1 MNATAR
7 KISPSLTLID
17 ETAEIKRGQDHI
29 LHLLAGPGSFSFA
42 LLNQAQN
49 KYVALEAYN
58 LQNVFSSEVLAQ
70 TLGGIIESHAFL
82 KGNFASVRFAYDS
95 FRSTLVPEALFD
107 AANIRSY
114 IEFNHPPENE
124 DLVLSDTLKNLD
136 IRNIFLMPGALK
148 KMLEGYYPKI
158 QISHHSSALLES
170 LVVQFKNE
178 SKPKLVLHISLTH
191 FEIIL
196 IEGKHLRFY
205 NTFRHQTTEDF
216 IYYLLFV
223 CEQLKLNP
231 ETLELVLIGE
241 VEKSSAIYSIL
252 QKYVR
257 NIRFGERPDSFQ
269 YSQPLNTI
277 PKHFYTN
284 LFSQQ
289 LFRYTE
295 RS

>member
-17 ETAEIKRGQDHI
+17 ETAEIKRSSEHI
-29 LHLLAGPGSFSFA
+29 LNLLAGPGSFSFA
-42 LLNQAQN
+42 LLNKAQN

-58 LQNVFSSEVLAQ
+58 LQNVFTADVLAQ
-70 TLGGIIESHAFL
+70 TLGNIIESHSFL
-82 KGNFASVRFAYDS
+82 KENYDSVRFAYDS
-95 FRSTLVPEALFD
+95 HRSTLIPEALFD
-107 AANIRSY
+107 AENIRTY
-114 IEFNHPPENE
+114 IEFNHPPEKD
-124 DLVLSDTLKNLD
+124 DLVMSDKLKNID
-136 IRNIFLMPGALK
+136 TRNIFLFPEVLK
-148 KMLEGYYPKI
+148 TMLAGYYPKI
-158 QISHHSSALLES
+158 QISHHTSALLES

-196 IEGKHLRFY
+196 VEGKHLRFY

-241 VEKSSAIYSIL
+241 VERSSAIYSIL
-252 QKYVR
+252 HKYVR
-257 NIRFGERPDSFQ
+257 NIRFGERPDTYL

-277 PKHFYTN
+277 PKHFYCN

-289 LFRYTE
+289 LFR
-295 RS
+295 